1 MQTLRCRRHLPTS
14 PVSIR
19 LASSTRSEVRPT
31 RAQWITTPGRG
42 LLEQRNGEGDDAETK
57 GATMMTSD
65 YVLPAAQELQKRLA
79 LAEAQKAAEDARHAA
94 AAEAEKKALLDQL
107 SKPLGIDDGEHM
119 RRAGKVIERAVAH
132 GQTEVFVGRF
142 PNEICTDR
150 GRAIN
155 QAEPGWEHTPN
166 GEAKEM
172 YTFWEKH
179 LRARGYR
186 LRVQIVDFPGGM
198 PGDIGATLSWAA
210 DHSQDSQAA
219 CGRPTAKR

>member
-1 MQTLRCRRHLPTS
+1 
-14 PVSIR
+14 
-19 LASSTRSEVRPT
+19 
-31 RAQWITTPGRG
+31 
-42 LLEQRNGEGDDAETK
+42 
-57 GATMMTSD
+57 MMTSD
-65 YVLPAAQELQKRLA
+65 YVLPTAQELQKRLA
-79 LAEAQKAAEDARHAA
+79 LAEAQKAAEEARHAA

-107 SKPLGIDDGEHM
+107 SKPLGIADNEHM
-119 RRAGKVIERAVAH
+119 RRAGAVIERAVAN

-155 QAEPGWEHTPN
+155 QAEPGWEKTLT
-166 GEAKEM
+166 GQAKEM

-210 DHSQDSQAA
+210 DHSQAA
-219 CGRPTAKR
+219 